1 MTDATNRTAPTMP
14 SDSAN
19 AVVNA
24 SPVGQSI
31 ETLTN
36 RTAVLVAA
44 TAILT

>member
-1 MTDATNRTAPTMP
+1 MLRN
-14 SDSAN
+14 SAD

-24 SPVGQSI
+24 PTGNQSI

-44 TAILT
+44 TAMLT